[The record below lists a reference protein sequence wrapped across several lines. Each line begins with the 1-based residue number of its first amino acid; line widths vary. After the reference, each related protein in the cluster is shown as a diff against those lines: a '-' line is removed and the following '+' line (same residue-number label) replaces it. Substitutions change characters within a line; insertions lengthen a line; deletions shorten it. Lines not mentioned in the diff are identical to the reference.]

1 MHTAIGVALAFTG
14 LAFQPAPGGVGPP
27 DEVKA
32 VVARGLDY
40 LAKQQNADGSW
51 AGVNGGYPTALTA
64 LAGTA
69 LLAQGSTPRE
79 GKYSRELV
87 KAIRWCEKQAQ
98 PSGLISSREA
108 SEQGRYLLGHG
119 FALMFLAMTYGE
131 EEDATRR
138 KALAAILDKAVAFTA
153 KAQTTRGGWGYVSAQ
168 DGSDFDEGHSTIVVV
183 HGLRAARAAG
193 IHVPKEMLDKADKYF
208 ADSTARDGGIVYS
221 LAAGAGGGGRPVL
234 TAGVAALAAPRGPIP
249 ERHAGWVKLASRGLN
264 PDLGRTRDS
273 HLLLGHWY
281 FARVAYHLGNDGHK
295 KLDPTAGEADLVR
308 WGDYRKTLFGSLKGL
323 QAADGSW
330 PDSTV
335 GPSYATALALTI
347 LQLENEAVPFFGR

>member
-1 MHTAIGVALAFTG
+1 MHTAIGVALALSG
-14 LAFQPAPGGVGPP
+14 LAFRPGAGGGPP
-27 DEVKA
+27 EEVKP
-32 VVARGLDY
+32 VIARGLDY

-51 AGVNGGYPTALTA
+51 TAGNAAYPTAITA

-98 PSGLISSREA
+98 PSGLLSSREPT
-108 SEQGRYLLGHG
+108 EQGRYMLGHG
-119 FALMFLAMTYGE
+119 YALMFLALAYGE

-138 KALAAILDKAVAFTA
+138 KALAGVLDKAVAFAA

-168 DGSDFDEGHSTIVVV
+168 DGSDFDEGHATIVVM

-193 IHVPKEMLDKADKYF
+193 IHVPKEMLDKAEKYF
-208 ADSTARDGGIVYS
+208 ADSTTRDGGIVYS
-221 LAAGAGGGGRPVL
+221 LAAGSGGGSRPVL
-234 TAGVAALAAPRGPIP
+234 TAGVAALAAPRGAAP
-249 ERHAGWVKLASRGLN
+249 ERYAGWVKAAARGLN
-264 PDLGRTRDS
+264 PDLGRTRDANA
-273 HLLLGHWY
+273 LLGQYY

-295 KLDPTAGEADLVR
+295 KIDPNAGEADLVR
-308 WGDYRKTLFGSLKGL
+308 WDAYRKTLFASLKDL

-335 GPSYATALALTI
+335 GPVYSTALALTI
-347 LQLENEAVPFFGR
+347 LQLENEIVPFFAR